1 MHTVNGYITAPVE
14 KHQPRP
20 RCGELIE
27 ANPKITVLGIAVNHA
42 LSDDGNVLGI
52 LAGDQRLIHR
62 LGVTFKSAKVDL
74 FPVL

>member
-1 MHTVNGYITAPVE
+1 MHTVNGHITAPVE
-14 KHQPRP
+14 KHQSRP
-20 RCGELIE
+20 SCGELIKAYPE
-27 ANPKITVLGIAVNHA
+27 ITVLGIAVNGA

-62 LGVTFKSAKVDL
+62 LGVTFKPAKVDL